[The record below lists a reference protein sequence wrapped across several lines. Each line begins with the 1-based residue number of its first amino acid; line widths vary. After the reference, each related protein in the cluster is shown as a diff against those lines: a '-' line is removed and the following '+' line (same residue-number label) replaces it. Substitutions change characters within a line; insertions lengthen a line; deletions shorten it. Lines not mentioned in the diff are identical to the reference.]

1 MAIEFDVNA
10 ALDALRAGQDLTGEN
25 GFLTPLIKQLT
36 EAALKAELEQHLQHD
51 PQPNR
56 KNGVTRK
63 TLKATTG
70 SFELDTPR
78 DRAGRFVPKLVK
90 KNQTHL
96 TDEIERKIVSL
107 FAHGVSYQSIREHIQ
122 ELYGL
127 SIPNGTLNAITDK
140 LLPELNACRGAISSS
155 RTAFSTTSSTTTAAS
170 MPTGLQP
177 TPTTR
182 RSSSSRSS

>member
-63 TLKATTG
+63 TLKAATG

-90 KNQTHL
+90 KNQTYL

-107 FAHGVSYQSIREHIQ
+107 FAHGVSYQSEGVQNSVSAEFKR
-122 ELYGL
+122 
-127 SIPNGTLNAITDK
+127 A
-140 LLPELNACRGAISSS
+140 
-155 RTAFSTTSSTTTAAS
+155 
-170 MPTGLQP
+170 
-177 TPTTR
+177 
-182 RSSSSRSS
+182 